1 MHRGK
6 SELQMQRTSALF
18 GMVSH
23 HQAPAFTDFAGLT
36 ISMFNSKSDIASK
49 RLGND
54 DCGGQPCRSPD
65 HNPDHVHGPSPM
77 RVAVPAER
85 FGAQEKPLAHQSA
98 KGQTA
103 YFPLT
108 TAQVNGGCGTFCP
121 EKGNGLELPGD
132 GGSLVR
138 CGQQTGQYQHSAHCN
153 PPTQNLL
160 AQEGQHPADARSAGF
175 QRNLAS
181 PSSLDSPGGVGGLN
195 GARGPLP
202 LAYPV
207 KEEASLGYKI
217 VSGMGLSPS
226 PQSPFGSGG
235 RAGVGVGGGRGPPCS
250 AGGGGG
256 GEMEPLHGTHT
267 SAGAVSVSVA
277 TAAAAASAAATATAA
292 YPFNNE
298 DGSAPLAL
306 SLGGA
311 RPSARLHHA
320 SSLKRRCLSVAS
332 QSATAAANAATTEG
346 IDITAIICSSQMSV
360 VACVNGLRTAANP
373 SPPCSSTSSS
383 STSSS
388 VVTGFRSAHLPQSLP
403 LASSPRP
410 LQETCQ
416 LPSPATCLL
425 ALSSTAS
432 SSSSSTSS
440 SVSSSSSSSSVSS
453 SVEPEPMQQGGGGGG
468 GVEALGLL
476 MGVGAG
482 ALMGGGS
489 LQQQPQQQH
498 GGEAGSL
505 LEGCQ
510 RGALKQEP
518 LDDFSPGN
526 DDELFQHQHQHYLHH
541 HHHHHRL
548 HQHQLSSRNH
558 QQTPRHSHPHHHH
571 SHAAPPHPSM
581 PPPYH
586 LHQYVGASPG
596 ALLHLQ
602 GQSAVS
608 SALGPTP
615 KALGLVGQ
623 HGGAA
628 SVSGAT
634 PTSAGG
640 EREDAGS
647 GSAFGDK
654 QLCRWIDCSATYEQQ
669 EELVRHI
676 EKVHI
681 DQRKGEDF
689 TCFWAGCIRRY
700 KPFNARYKLLI
711 HMRVHSGEKPNKC
724 MFEGCNKAFSRL
736 ENLKIHLRSHTG
748 EKPYLCQHPGCQK
761 AFSNSSDRAKHQRT
775 HLDTKPYAC
784 QIPGCTK
791 RYTDPS
797 SLRKHVKIHS
807 AKEQQVRRKL
817 RPCPHLDT
825 DALTDCLSVQHLHHG
840 STPSQHLLCP
850 TPGQQQSSLNGK
862 DGRSPGLGQDIFTG
876 LFAGS
881 STPHHGAT
889 VEMLSPGPDLP
900 PRQPRLDRDIG
911 GSPHHLSPLSSMES
925 AREGMPGPLLSPG
938 LSSMKSAASPPPSLE
953 KPQNCIGSQ
962 QHLHTHHKPYTNFH
976 NLPFSEDYRGNFQ
989 SCFHFG
995 DNYRMDQSISG
1006 VHLAGDSHGF
1016 NSHQHNG
1023 FHMTGSASSSAAGFS
1038 LVPDIQGSG
1047 CQFSPGPEESVFF
1060 QVGSFDRGLGQ
1071 MSSVYTET

>member
-1 MHRGK
+1 
-6 SELQMQRTSALF
+6 
-18 GMVSH
+18 
-23 HQAPAFTDFAGLT
+23 
-36 ISMFNSKSDIASK
+36 
-49 RLGND
+49 
-54 DCGGQPCRSPD
+54 
-65 HNPDHVHGPSPM
+65 
-77 RVAVPAER
+77 
-85 FGAQEKPLAHQSA
+85 
-98 KGQTA
+98 
-103 YFPLT
+103 
-108 TAQVNGGCGTFCP
+108 
-121 EKGNGLELPGD
+121 
-132 GGSLVR
+132 
-138 CGQQTGQYQHSAHCN
+138 
-153 PPTQNLL
+153 
-160 AQEGQHPADARSAGF
+160 
-175 QRNLAS
+175 
-181 PSSLDSPGGVGGLN
+181 
-195 GARGPLP
+195 
-202 LAYPV
+202 
-207 KEEASLGYKI
+207 
-217 VSGMGLSPS
+217 MGLSPS

-235 RAGVGVGGGRGPPCS
+235 RAGVGVVGGRGPPHS
-250 AGGGGG
+250 TGGGG

-267 SAGAVSVSVA
+267 SVSVSVA
-277 TAAAAASAAATATAA
+277 SAALASAAATATAAA

-298 DGSAPLAL
+298 DGSAPPAL
-306 SLGGA
+306 SL

-320 SSLKRRCLSVAS
+320 SSLKRRCLPLAS
-332 QSATAAANAATTEG
+332 QSATAAAASASASAAATEG
-346 IDITAIICSSQMSV
+346 IDITAIICSSSQMSV
-360 VACVNGLRTAANP
+360 VACVNGLRTATAANP
-373 SPPCSSTSSS
+373 SPPCSSVASSSSSSS
-383 STSSS
+383 STCASSS
-388 VVTGFRSAHLPQSLP
+388 SVTGFRSAHLPQSLP

-425 ALSSTAS
+425 ALSSSAASS

-440 SVSSSSSSSSVSS
+440 SV
-453 SVEPEPMQQGGGGGG
+453 PEPMQQGGGGGGG

-489 LQQQPQQQH
+489 LQQQQQQQQ

-505 LEGCQ
+505 LE
-510 RGALKQEP
+510 
-518 LDDFSPGN
+518 
-526 DDELFQHQHQHYLHH
+526 
-541 HHHHHRL
+541 
-548 HQHQLSSRNH
+548 HQLSSRNH

-571 SHAAPPHPSM
+571 HHHHHSHAAPARPAM

-623 HGGAA
+623 HGGVG
-628 SVSGAT
+628 SVNSAT
-634 PTSAGG
+634 PAPGGGG

-647 GSAFGDK
+647 AGSAFGDK
-654 QLCRWIDCSATYEQQ
+654 QLCRWIDCSAAYEQQ

-840 STPSQHLLCP
+840 SAPSQHLLCP

-911 GSPHHLSPLSSMES
+911 GSPHHLSPLSTMES

-938 LSSMKSAASPPPSLE
+938 LSSMKSTASPPPSLE
-953 KPQNCIGSQ
+953 KPQNCVGSQ

-1023 FHMTGSASSSAAGFS
+1023 FHMTGSANSSSAGFS

-1060 QVGSFDRGLGQ
+1060 QVGSFDRSLGQ